1 MGRSRRERF
10 ASLRDDDVPS
20 GGSASLRFENGSS
33 SARDSFPL
41 SSMRRGKLSNI
52 WPPVVALAVVGMGI
66 GMQHREMAEFELR
79 AKALRSRA
87 ERDVRPAVP
96 EKDSSVSVI
105 DGRRIDWG
113 KLLVMN
119 GDGQSQAF
127 NHVWR
132 LLFDL
137 SPEELLAS
145 LDQLAAVDVPTEK
158 KKEWEDLLLQML
170 GRRDPRRVFDR
181 FSAEVGI
188 VRSPR
193 SSLLHQVFA
202 RWSEQDS
209 RAAAAWLD
217 AQVAAGIFE
226 SKSINGLHSR
236 LVDFESDLVRAWV
249 NTDPASA
256 TARVSTLPEPL
267 RSAVLKEDLLEQYRR
282 PEDAKA
288 IANLIRQVAGEAQAP
303 QALADS
309 SNMFT
314 LMVLENREAY
324 ESLGRLFKDIEATPE
339 ERNTVALSALSYRLL
354 NQPKWVER
362 EDAAACVDE
371 MRTWALSEAPGAAGS
386 ITGNALGQLAMKR
399 FDEAAKLAIQYQ
411 EAGSDDS
418 VLVTFLSL
426 KELAQSHPA
435 EALPLLERISD
446 PTKREEIRKLFPMQP

>member
-1 MGRSRRERF
+1 
-10 ASLRDDDVPS
+10 
-20 GGSASLRFENGSS
+20 
-33 SARDSFPL
+33 
-41 SSMRRGKLSNI
+41 MRRGKLSNI
-52 WPPVVALAVVGMGI
+52 WPPVVALAVVGTGI
-66 GMQHREMAEFELR
+66 GMQHREMAELELR
-79 AKALRSRA
+79 TKALRSRA
-87 ERDVRPAVP
+87 ERGVRPVAP

-119 GDGQSQAF
+119 GEGQSQAF
-127 NHVWR
+127 NQVWR

-137 SPEELLAS
+137 SAEELLAS
-145 LDQLAAVDVPTEK
+145 LDRLAAVDVPAEK

-193 SSLLHQVFA
+193 SSLLREAFA

-217 AQVAAGIFE
+217 EQVSAGTLE
-226 SKSINGLHSR
+226 SKSLNGLHSR
-236 LVDFESDLVRAWV
+236 LVDFESNLVRAWV

-288 IANLIRQVAGEAQAP
+288 IANLIRQVAGAQAP
-303 QALADS
+303 QVLADS
-309 SNMFT
+309 SNMFA
-314 LMVLENREAY
+314 LMVSGNREAY

-386 ITGNALGQLAMKR
+386 ITGNALGQLGMKR

-411 EAGSDDS
+411 EAGGDDS
-418 VLVTFLSL
+418 VIVAFLSS
-426 KELAQSHPA
+426 KGLAQAHPI

-446 PTKREEIRKLFPMQP
+446 PAKREEIRKLFPQQP